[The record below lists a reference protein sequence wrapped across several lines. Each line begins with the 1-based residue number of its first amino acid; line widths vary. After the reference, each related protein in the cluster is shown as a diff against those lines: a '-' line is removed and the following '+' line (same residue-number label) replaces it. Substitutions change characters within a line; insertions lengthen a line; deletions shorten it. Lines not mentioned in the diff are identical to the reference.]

1 MIDLRVHKKGLNYHG
16 YDSKR
21 QKKEDEEVN
30 QAFEKHQREEAL
42 KQKQSQL
49 KTDEPA
55 EKAKPAE

>member
-1 MIDLRVHKKGLNYHG
+1 MHKKGLNYHG